1 MPGLKTVAKLLGKL
15 RYVMSTDSERK
26 RVIVIN
32 KYTLRHM
39 YTKFKDSSNCSFRDL
54 SINKGVL
61 LSTITINNIYNEQ
74 EL

>member
-32 KYTLRHM
+32 KYTVRHT
-39 YTKFKDSSNCSFRDL
+39 YIPNLKIAATVVSG
-54 SINKGVL
+54 I
-61 LSTITINNIYNEQ
+61 
-74 EL
+74 

>member
-32 KYTLRHM
+32 KYTVRHILVP
-39 YTKFKDSSNCSFRDL
+39 YIKTPATVVSG
-54 SINKGVL
+54 I
-61 LSTITINNIYNEQ
+61 
-74 EL
+74 